1 MLPILL
7 IWLTV
12 ALTTRD
18 PSAFVPVLIVLL
30 VLIRLTGG
38 GERRWRYRRSQA
50 QGDASRLS
58 PGGS

>member
-1 MLPILL
+1 M

-30 VLIRLTGG
+30 VLVRLTSGG
-38 GERRWRYRRSQA
+38 GRRR
-50 QGDASRLS
+50 
-58 PGGS
+58 